1 MFVMDSAPCNPVSFL
16 NDNWPRLS
24 TAAKSRLPGPAPPGV
39 KRVCRMTNTDD
50 MARSAASLW
59 RRWKRE
65 WRAEPHD
72 MAGPNGIN
80 HLEAIQPGAP
90 HIDEICWGFDTR
102 RSRPS
107 SAISGISDL
116 GSYVTPRSGT
126 DSTSI
131 LSRSSV
137 DSTSISARLP
147 RSPFGHATRIGAPF
161 RLVERQDCH
170 GRQSSVRA
178 INGSAP
184 GCHAAPLRGSISRS
198 QRRAGARPLRTRR
211 G

>member
-1 MFVMDSAPCNPVSFL
+1 VPAQPVQLAAEALSIWLPRVVRSYSCVGGQSLQALCDVMFVMDSAPCNPVSFL

-131 LSRSSV
+131 
-137 DSTSISARLP
+137 
-147 RSPFGHATRIGAPF
+147 
-161 RLVERQDCH
+161 
-170 GRQSSVRA
+170 
-178 INGSAP
+178 
-184 GCHAAPLRGSISRS
+184 
-198 QRRAGARPLRTRR
+198 
-211 G
+211 